1 MIMEDYKNID
11 ADKTG
16 KFIKE
21 LRRKHNLK
29 QDELGEKLFISRK
42 SISKWETGRA
52 CPSVDM
58 MKRMSKVF
66 GITVDDLVAGEVI
79 SEPPNEE
86 IERKSFDIKNYK
98 VVGIVLLIIVS
109 VLIVSMYFSNHMFS
123 PAYKIYYEDE
133 NFFINDGLLVLDE
146 EESYLSFGSTSTYID
161 SVDIS
166 KMKCILY
173 VKNDDEI
180 KELQIINLNKNNS
193 LVDETPSELRKHIV
207 GNEIKDVFIKIF
219 YFNDMEEE
227 VSFHLELII
236 KRKAKAPKTASRA
249 VVNEMDKSY
258 MIESY
263 SDEASETAYKVP
275 DTFDVGFLFNM
286 SKDKLKSCSNYVVS
300 TNGLEFKVSYDE
312 SDNVLCFD
320 FGDNTILIHLDS
332 KRFTLSYT
340 TPEYFVVTKDN
351 VIKYEDISNYYNT
364 LFMLLD
370 DLKERCIGY

>member
-1 MIMEDYKNID
+1 MEDYKNID

-98 VVGIVLLIIVS
+98 IAGIVLLIIVS

-180 KELQIINLNKNNS
+180 KELQVINLNKNNS
-193 LVDETPSELRKHIV
+193 LVDGTPSEIRKHIV

-236 KRKAKAPKTASRA
+236 RRKAKAPKTASRA

-263 SDEASETAYKVP
+263 SDEASETAYKIP

-286 SKDKLKSCSNYVVS
+286 SKDKLKSCSNYAIDV
-300 TNGLEFKVSYDE
+300 NGLEYKVIYNEIDNLLNLE
-312 SDNVLCFD
+312 SPNDLIV
-320 FGDNTILIHLDS
+320 IHLDS
-332 KRFTLSYT
+332 RRFMFCFPYQSHFSIT
-340 TPEYFVVTKDN
+340 EDN
-351 VIKYEDISNYYNT
+351 VIKYGGISNYYNT
-364 LFMLLD
+364 LFILLN
-370 DLKERCIGY
+370 DLKERCHGY